1 MTCRENVYE
10 LVKSLGDLVLYNTRE
25 YRARNDVYK
34 VHDIISLTNQQGRQI
49 IHGIDQLFRKM
60 GGDKQDQVYW
70 KGSQQCFLS
79 KSDAFLRLLYECIAE
94 FMNKFEDI
102 SIEKDYPWLVRFTE
116 NIIRD
121 APSQFNA
128 YHMYL
133 PMYQDKSVGMRKEE
147 MARVH
152 ENFVPY
158 HNELVLDLLEEGK
171 IE

>member
-1 MTCRENVYE
+1 
-10 LVKSLGDLVLYNTRE
+10 
-25 YRARNDVYK
+25 
-34 VHDIISLTNQQGRQI
+34 
-49 IHGIDQLFRKM
+49 
-60 GGDKQDQVYW
+60 
-70 KGSQQCFLS
+70 
-79 KSDAFLRLLYECIAE
+79 
-94 FMNKFEDI
+94 MNKFEDI